1 MHVSGLAHGGHT
13 LRPHSPIVNAA
24 TRVGPVPAGLLGNDG
39 GELKPLSVR
48 TFAAIPIIAVALAGC
63 SGSDHTVSPAD
74 FVTAHAQD
82 AQSVVGAVQ
91 SVDTGIQTAGGD
103 DYALAKLDAVLND
116 AQSTFDRVNKVLL
129 TSAKPKG
136 VESSETEMWSATA
149 KLSDSM
155 KTLRAHIDDKKPSE
169 LADHKKQWDT
179 GGAW

>member
-1 MHVSGLAHGGHT
+1 
-13 LRPHSPIVNAA
+13 
-24 TRVGPVPAGLLGNDG
+24 
-39 GELKPLSVR
+39 LSVR

-82 AQSVVGAVQ
+82 AQPVVAAVQ

-136 VESSETEMWSATA
+136 VESSDASLLLLGLQTHHGSGLSSGWTLLGALVATQVA
-149 KLSDSM
+149 AL
-155 KTLRAHIDDKKPSE
+155 
-169 LADHKKQWDT
+169 
-179 GGAW
+179 